1 MDTKKFLFG
10 TLAGGIA
17 FFLLGYLFYGL
28 VLMNF
33 YSAHAGSA
41 TGVSKSMEE
50 MGWGALILGNF
61 AFGALLTYI
70 FLKWANITTFVSG
83 ASGGSVIGLLM
94 GLSYNLTSFG
104 TTNIMDLTAAL
115 TDVVVSCL
123 MTAIVG
129 GIVGLVLGMG
139 GKQ

>member
-28 VLMNF
+28 ALMSF

-41 TGVSKSMEE
+41 TGVAKSMEE
-50 MGWGALILGNF
+50 MGWGALLLGNF

-70 FLKWANITTFVSG
+70 FLKWANISSFASG
-83 ASGGSVIGLLM
+83 ASAGAVIGLLM
-94 GLSYNLTSFG
+94 GLSYDMTSYG
-104 TTNIMDLTAAL
+104 TSNIMDLTAAL
-115 TDVVVSCL
+115 TDVVVSSV
-123 MTAIVG
+123 MTAIAG
-129 GIVGLVLGMG
+129 GIVGLVLGIG
-139 GKQ
+139 GKK